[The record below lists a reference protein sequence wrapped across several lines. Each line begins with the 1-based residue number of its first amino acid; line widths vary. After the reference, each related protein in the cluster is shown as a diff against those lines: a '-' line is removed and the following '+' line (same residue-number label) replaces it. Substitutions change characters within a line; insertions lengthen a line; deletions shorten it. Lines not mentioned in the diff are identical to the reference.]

1 VRAALA
7 PAPVG
12 RRLAAAV
19 VDLALVPLVV
29 VGAAEVGW
37 RSGLLGLVGVS
48 PAGWVAW
55 SWSFARVAWTVA
67 AAALAYHA
75 VCTARWG
82 ATPGLRLAGLRVVA
96 HNSDGD
102 DAPLTPW
109 RALWRGA
116 WAAALY
122 LPSVL
127 AVVLAIAGAVTVA
140 VGDRRS
146 PADRVAGTRVVRSGT
161 APRLG

>member
-1 VRAALA
+1 MV

-12 RRLAAAV
+12 RRLVAAV
-19 VDLALVPLVV
+19 VDLTLVPLAV
-29 VGAAEVGW
+29 VGAAEVAW
-37 RSGLLGLVGVS
+37 RTGLLGLAGVS

-67 AAALAYHA
+67 VAALAYHA

-96 HNSDGD
+96 GDGT
-102 DAPLTPW
+102 PLGPG

-116 WAAALY
+116 WAAALH

-127 AVVLAIAGAVTVA
+127 AVVLAITGTVAVA

-146 PADRVAGTRVVRSGT
+146 PADRVAGTRVVRSGR
-161 APRLG
+161 PFD